1 MLPTP
6 TASLQEQRLSGALFS
21 FAWPF
26 EVGSQGENNR
36 KGIQEES
43 GEEENVVADFYAVV
57 SVLIFMLVFSLTHL
71 FDSTVLFVS
80 PL

>member
-6 TASLQEQRLSGALFS
+6 TASLQEQRLAGALFS

-26 EVGSQGENNR
+26 EVGSQRENNR

-43 GEEENVVADFYAVV
+43 GEEENVVVDRVK
-57 SVLIFMLVFSLTHL
+57 
-71 FDSTVLFVS
+71 
-80 PL
+80 